1 MLLTIK
7 PRALVSLKDIPL
19 FTEDKDSLNLKPCKD
34 RKNTPTNC
42 HIKATGLYSAKVAK
56 IKFLCFVSFS
66 QW

>member
-1 MLLTIK
+1 MRLTIS
-7 PRALVSLKDIPL
+7 LVSLKDIPL

-56 IKFLCFVSFS
+56 I
-66 QW
+66 